1 MGSSLRHYELVVVLS
16 PILNQDQASDVWG
29 RIKDFISNRKGDITH
44 EEKWGTRRLAYPI
57 RKGSYQFLE
66 GNYHLTR
73 FSTEQSFNKEL
84 NTFLRLDEQVLR
96 SLVVTTFAPGE
107 EPKPPPPRV
116 RRPDPALASQTPPVE
131 TAGAAA
137 ESPAAE
143 TDSPV
148 AVAEAPAAE
157 APEAAV
163 DSSATAEDAEPAAA
177 EDAEEAQPVASA
189 EEAPETEAEADA
201 PADDSESEAAEESA
215 ETEEES
221 EAEPEGVVEEP
232 PEDQNTEEEKA

>member
-1 MGSSLRHYELVVVLS
+1 MRHYELVVVLS

-116 RRPDPALASQTPPVE
+116 RRPDPALAGQT
-131 TAGAAA
+131 
-137 ESPAAE
+137 PAAE
-143 TDSPV
+143 AAGASAQAPAEEGGAPV
-148 AVAEAPAAE
+148 AVAEAPESE
-157 APEAAV
+157 APESAV
-163 DSSATAEDAEPAAA
+163 DSNATAGDAEPAAA
-177 EDAEEAQPVASA
+177 EDAEEAQPVDST
-189 EEAPETEAEADA
+189 EEPSETGAEADA
-201 PADDSESEAAEESA
+201 PADDAESTAADEAEPAEPEPEPETTAEES
-215 ETEEES
+215 S
-221 EAEPEGVVEEP
+221 EAEDAG
-232 PEDQNTEEEKA
+232 EEKA